1 MGCQCDRTLS
11 GSQPDPGPLRRFS
24 RRHFGIEAAQ
34 PVLDQSQL
42 DTPELY
48 AETSRV
54 AARQILNQTG

>member
-1 MGCQCDRTLS
+1 M
-11 GSQPDPGPLRRFS
+11 RRFS